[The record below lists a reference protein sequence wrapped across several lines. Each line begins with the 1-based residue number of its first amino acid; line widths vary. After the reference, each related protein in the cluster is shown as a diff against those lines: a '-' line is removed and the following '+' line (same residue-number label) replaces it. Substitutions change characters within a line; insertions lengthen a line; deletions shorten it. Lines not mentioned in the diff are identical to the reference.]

1 MVRLSFKNLSVST
14 AALAFIFG
22 FIVTLGT
29 GLLRND
35 GITIPEIQYYG
46 YPLPWLIEDLNGPT
60 KYIPSNMIFNIV
72 LWTIFVFIFL
82 TILERA
88 VSSTGISSRES

>member
-1 MVRLSFKNLSVST
+1 MVRLNVKSLSVST
-14 AALAFIFG
+14 AALAFILG

-60 KYIPSNMIFNIV
+60 KYIPSNMMFNIV
-72 LWTIFVFIFL
+72 LWSIVVFIFL
-82 TILERA
+82 TLLESA
-88 VSSTGISSRES
+88 VSSKEITSRES

>member
-1 MVRLSFKNLSVST
+1 LSTV
-14 AALAFIFG
+14 ALAFILG

-35 GITIPEIQYYG
+35 GVTIPEIKYYG

-60 KYIPSNMIFNIV
+60 KYIPFNLTFNIV
-72 LWTIFVFIFL
+72 LWTIVLFIFL
-82 TILERA
+82 ILLEKA
-88 VSSTGISSRES
+88 VSSR

>member
-1 MVRLSFKNLSVST
+1 MVRLNVKNLSLST
-14 AALAFIFG
+14 LALTFILG

-35 GITIPEIQYYG
+35 GITIPEIKYYG

-60 KYIPSNMIFNIV
+60 AYIPFNLSFDIV
-72 LWTIFVFIFL
+72 IWWVMLFFFL
-82 TILERA
+82 SLLER
-88 VSSTGISSRES
+88 SSTISFRLN